1 MAYTLLD
8 IKHGVANQLGA
19 DNGATPNN
27 KRDRIIN
34 RARRRFY
41 SETAWKFLR
50 DSDTLTFTSQ
60 LADLPAT
67 YNRKFDPIAVYTYSD
82 TTKNHY
88 TKVGWDDVDFYGED
102 QYVYA
107 IDKTN
112 NKIKINQSTVT
123 TATLDFTVLPAD
135 AAMGSGDDTDEEPA
149 PDIEPI
155 ISLAVALWW
164 LASERSTGKHQMFM
178 DEYREQLIS
187 AKRSDKATFAR
198 RSFYPYLSKYKTIPS
213 GYRGRA

>member
-19 DNGATPNN
+19 DNGATQNN

-50 DSDTLTFTSQ
+50 DSDTLTFSSQ
-60 LADLPAT
+60 LADLPT
-67 YNRKFDPIAVYTYSD
+67 TFNRKFDPIAIYTYSS

-88 TKVGWDDVDFYGED
+88 TKVGWDDVAFYGED

-107 IDKTN
+107 IDKTDK
-112 NKIKINQSTVT
+112 KIKINQTTVT
-123 TATLDFTVLPAD
+123 TATIDYITLPTDKLLDGTED
-135 AAMGSGDDTDEEPA
+135 SDEELA

-155 ISLAVALWW
+155 ISLGVALWW

-178 DEYREQLIS
+178 DEYREQLIG
-187 AKRSDKATFAR
+187 AKRADKSTYAR
-198 RSFYPYLSKYKTIPS
+198 RSFYPYLLKYKTIPS